1 MHRWWSIEELK
12 SGTAIW
18 QKLLIYITYAANF
31 GRLQRVFTSI
41 SASIT
46 ASQKLLVTGFE
57 DAAVEQG
64 STPWWRISFCFGLLC
79 SYLSI
84 YTPQTK
90 VLLLAHRIDELASV
104 YPLSLL
110 SSI

>member
-1 MHRWWSIEELK
+1 MHRCWSIEELK
-12 SGTAIW
+12 SRTAIW
-18 QKLLIYITYAANF
+18 QKLLICMIYPADF

-64 STPWWRISFCFGLLC
+64 STPWWRISFCLCLLC
-79 SYLSI
+79 SYFSI
-84 YTPQTK
+84 YTSQTK
-90 VLLLAHRIDELASV
+90 VLLLAYRIDELAAV

-110 SSI
+110 SCI